1 MDDLH
6 TTANALLAHAPAL
19 MLAIG
24 TMVSI
29 GVIVVIA
36 ILLWQRKPLHDAA
49 GEQRMVELNTR
60 IQTMGDLLARA
71 QSQLQQTVH
80 ERLDA
85 VTARLGESMQNS
97 TQHTAEHLQQ
107 LNARLAVIDSAQ
119 RNITDLASQVT
130 NLQNVLSNKQTRGAL
145 ARCGWK

>member
-6 TTANALLAHAPAL
+6 TTANALLPHAPPL

-24 TMVSI
+24 TMVSV

-49 GEQRMVELNTR
+49 GERRMAELNAK

-71 QSQLQQTVH
+71 QSQLQHTVH

-85 VTARLGESMQNS
+85 VTARLGESLQTS
-97 TQHTAEHLQQ
+97 T
-107 LNARLAVIDSAQ
+107 
-119 RNITDLASQVT
+119 
-130 NLQNVLSNKQTRGAL
+130 K
-145 ARCGWK
+145 